1 MVKSSFGLSKAS
13 TSLNVQDSRNGR
25 SYLLPIDRNAVR
37 AVDLK
42 QIVAPS
48 DSSMSSDLHAEGL
61 RVIDEGFCNTA
72 PVRTRISHL

>member
-1 MVKSSFGLSKAS
+1 MAKSSFGLSKAS
-13 TSLNVQDSRNGR
+13 TSLDVQDSRTGGR
-25 SYLLPIDRNAVR
+25 YLLPIGRNAIQ

-61 RVIDEGFCNTA
+61 QVIDEGFRNTA